1 MLKNYFKG
9 FFTVKSTEDAIFIIF
24 FWLFL
29 IFGGMSLIQPV
40 GKYVE
45 TYYSQYFLPF
55 VCICISIIVLSVIGP
70 LLRECFLDFKATGS
84 IFKSR
89 NQK

>member
-9 FFTVKSTEDAIFIIF
+9 FFTVKSAEDAIYVIV
-24 FWLFL
+24 FWLVL
-29 IFGGMSLIQPV
+29 IFGGMSLIRNV
-40 GKYVE
+40 GEYLE
-45 TYYSQYFLPF
+45 TYYAQYVLPF
-55 VCICISIIVLSVIGP
+55 ACICISIIVLSVIGP

-89 NQK
+89 KQK

>member
-9 FFTVKSTEDAIFIIF
+9 FFTIKSAEDAIFVIV
-24 FWLFL
+24 FWLVL

-40 GKYVE
+40 GEYLE
-45 TYYSQYFLPF
+45 TYYPQYVLPF
-55 VCICISIIVLSVIGP
+55 ACICISIIVLAVIGP

>member
-9 FFTVKSTEDAIFIIF
+9 FFTIKSAEDAIFVIV
-24 FWLFL
+24 FWLVL
-29 IFGGMSLIQPV
+29 IFGGMSLIRNV
-40 GKYVE
+40 GQYLE
-45 TYYSQYFLPF
+45 THYPQYFLPF
-55 VCICISIIVLSVIGP
+55 AYICISSIVLAVIGP

>member
-1 MLKNYFKG
+1 MLKKYFKG
-9 FFTVKSTEDAIFIIF
+9 FFTVKSTEDGIFVIF
-24 FWLFL
+24 FWVVL
-29 IFGGMSLIQPV
+29 ILGGMSLIRNV
-40 GKYVE
+40 GEYLETHYPQYV
-45 TYYSQYFLPF
+45 LPF
-55 VCICISIIVLSVIGP
+55 AGICISSIVLSVIGP

>member
-1 MLKNYFKG
+1 MLKKYFKG
-9 FFTVKSTEDAIFIIF
+9 FFTVKSTEDEIFVIV
-24 FWLFL
+24 FWVVL
-29 IFGGMSLIQPV
+29 ILGGMSLIRNV
-40 GKYVE
+40 GEYLETHYPQYV
-45 TYYSQYFLPF
+45 LPF
-55 VCICISIIVLSVIGP
+55 AYICISGIVLSVIGP